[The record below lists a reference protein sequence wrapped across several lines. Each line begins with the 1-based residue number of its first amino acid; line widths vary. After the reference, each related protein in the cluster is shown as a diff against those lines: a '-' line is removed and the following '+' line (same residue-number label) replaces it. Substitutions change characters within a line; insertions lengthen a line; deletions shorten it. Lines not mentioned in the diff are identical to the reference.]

1 MKKDKKYYYGQ
12 LKNIVDKI
20 RYECIVLINETFE
33 RCENIDNY
41 VIIETKEIFE
51 KTAKE
56 IDNKFDSCKR
66 IIYYNLEN
74 SDISNGDYYEVYQEI
89 GKYRQEEKRE
99 VINYLKYKLNESIN
113 NYNRNY
119 N

>member
-51 KTAKE
+51 KTAK
-56 IDNKFDSCKR
+56 
-66 IIYYNLEN
+66 
-74 SDISNGDYYEVYQEI
+74 
-89 GKYRQEEKRE
+89 
-99 VINYLKYKLNESIN
+99 
-113 NYNRNY
+113 
-119 N
+119 